1 MKILKLILIPIIL
14 IIVSIVFFFL
24 SSLQQDKI
32 DSASIKI
39 DGNETL
45 VKYGGEYQA
54 IIRNIDFDAYYIRVE
69 STSEYLKITTYN
81 QAEEIQKIFGIRV
94 KKDNEIYDST
104 VVKNIYSDEL
114 IIIDEIDAYLFNLL
128 LEENAVYDMQFFR
141 LDDNPDQNN
150 LEIEVFNIPNDVYN
164 LKIFYNSVSLTTLMF
179 SGLYFVGGSIMYFVK
194 KKKSAINS

>member
-14 IIVSIVFFFL
+14 IIVSIIFFFL

-39 DGNETL
+39 DGTETL

-81 QAEEIQKIFGIRV
+81 QTEEIQKIFGIRV

-114 IIIDEIDAYLFNLL
+114 IIIDEIDAYLFDLL

-179 SGLYFVGGSIMYFVK
+179 SALYFVGGSIMYFVK
-194 KKKSAINS
+194 KKKISYK

>member
-179 SGLYFVGGSIMYFVK
+179 SALYFVGGSIMYFVK
-194 KKKSAINS
+194 KKKISYK

>member
-194 KKKSAINS
+194 KKKISYK

>member
-39 DGNETL
+39 DGTEAL

-81 QAEEIQKIFGIRV
+81 QTEEIQKIFGIRV

-179 SGLYFVGGSIMYFVK
+179 SALYFVGGSIMYFVK
-194 KKKSAINS
+194 KKKISYK